1 MKPTGRLQIYPP
13 GGPQQTGYIVADRT
27 ALRGLAE
34 AAKIASSNV
43 LGFETVT
50 LYSADGHEYE
60 LVITSDVTDAEW
72 QEIGANYDTKSS
84 MPRVDTLEHYQ
95 ELKRQ
100 LDGNKKPGLI

>member
-13 GGPQQTGYIVADRT
+13 SGPRHTGYIVADRA

-34 AAKIASSNV
+34 AAKTASSNA
-43 LGFETVT
+43 LGFETLI

-60 LVITSDVTDAEW
+60 LVITSDVTDTEW
-72 QEIGANYDTKSS
+72 QEIGANYDAKSA
-84 MPRVDTLEHYQ
+84 MPRVDTLQHYQ

-100 LDGNKKPGLI
+100 LDVNKNQV